1 MAIQIEEVSKRFEGI
16 KVSVEALRPISITIE
31 DGEFVSVIGP
41 SGCGKSTLLRLIA
54 GLVPPTTG
62 TIRLDGETVDAPSS
76 KTGFAFQT
84 PVMLKWRT
92 VFKNVMFPYEVLA
105 RRGEVQGSREQYE
118 QLARELLT
126 LVGLDGFEDAYPKE
140 LSGGMQQRVAICRAL
155 IHDPQVLLMDEPF
168 GALDEFNR
176 EKMNVELLRIW
187 EETRK
192 TVVFVTHNIGE
203 AVFLSDRVM
212 VMSSRPGQLRGVV
225 DIELPRPRPEDVVD
239 RPEFLDHVVA
249 VRSLLR
255 EHTAETGEA
264 RILNG

>member
-1 MAIQIEEVSKRFEGI
+1 MAIELDQVSKHFEGI
-16 KVSVEALRPISITIE
+16 NVSVEALRPTSLQIG

-41 SGCGKSTLLRLIA
+41 SGCGKSTMLRLMA

-62 TIRLDGETVDAPSS
+62 TVAIDGVVVDAPSA

-105 RRGEVQGSREQYE
+105 RQGLATGGREQYE
-118 QLARELLT
+118 DRARGLLS
-126 LVGLDGFEDAYPKE
+126 LVGLDGFENAYPKE

-155 IHDPQVLLMDEPF
+155 MHDPQVLLMDEPF

-176 EKMNVELLRIW
+176 EKMNEELLRIW

-203 AVFLSDRVM
+203 AVFLSDRVI
-212 VMSSRPGQLRGVV
+212 VMSPRPGEVRGIVPIELERPRGLTVV
-225 DIELPRPRPEDVVD
+225 DTK
-239 RPEFLDHVVA
+239 EFLDHVVA

-255 EHTAETGEA
+255 ASTAAADGA
-264 RILNG
+264 HAANG